1 MLPVWV
7 AVSWMIG
14 IISADSIY
22 TLLHIQQPID
32 TQRVIFVDILHKDVP
47 IEHVLSFL
55 SWAYGAIALAG
66 AALMVLGR
74 RTSHPALGSPSH
86 HTARSS
92 ALFLAGLCI
101 LAAATGA
108 LRYHAVQVEETPQS
122 VWRLAEQ
129 GDVVVLG
136 SVASDPKRD
145 EEGQQVII
153 QTKAV
158 MVPEAGSSP
167 IDVTGK
173 VLLKLPPYPAYHYGQ
188 RLMVYGEIR
197 HPPPARKPGSFDYQ
211 AYLSRQRIFALMH
224 EPQVQVARGHTG
236 NPILISLLAFRD
248 QCKTVVLR
256 LLPEPQSSVAAGILL
271 GLKASIPDE
280 IYTTFSIVGTT
291 HILVISGWH
300 LTIVA
305 SVFAAVVERLH
316 LGRGLTFFILL
327 AAVWGYTAFV
337 GMGASV
343 LRAAV
348 MASLAV
354 LARTTERTTVSWI
367 LLMTACLVLSFLN
380 PHMLWDIGFQL
391 SVLATASLFAFASPV
406 QQWVQHM
413 LHTEFWQTHGI
424 SLRWLTEP
432 LGVTLAAQILALPII
447 LYHFGNLSIVSPLA
461 NVILV
466 PVLPY
471 AMMFGAIALALGLVW
486 LPLGQVFAALFAW
499 LPLAWLTEGATFLAS
514 LPWAAVTLPPIP
526 LWLILSYYGIVLGW
540 WGWTQ
545 WATSSKDG

>member
-1 MLPVWV
+1 MLLVWV
-7 AVSWMIG
+7 ALSWMIG
-14 IISADSIY
+14 IISADGIY
-22 TLLHIQQPID
+22 SLLHITQPLD
-32 TQRVIFVDILHKDVP
+32 TQRVIFVDILHKNVP
-47 IEHVLSFL
+47 LEQVLSFL
-55 SWAYGAIALAG
+55 SWIYGAIALVG

-74 RTSHPALGSPSH
+74 RSAYSVPSSPKH
-86 HTARSS
+86 RTARSS

-108 LRYHAVQVEETPQS
+108 LRYQAVQVEETPHS

-129 GDVVVLG
+129 GDVFVLG
-136 SVASDPKRD
+136 SVAADPKRD
-145 EEGQQVII
+145 EEGQQVIV
-153 QTKAV
+153 QTERV
-158 MVPEAGSSP
+158 MVPDAGTNP
-167 IDVTGK
+167 VAATGK
-173 VLLKLPPYPAYHYGQ
+173 VLVKLPPYPAYQYGQ
-188 RLMVYGEIR
+188 RLIVYGDIR

-224 EPQVQVARGHTG
+224 EPQIQVAPGHTG
-236 NPILISLLAFRD
+236 NPILIGLLAFRD
-248 QCKTVVLR
+248 QCKAVVLR
-256 LLPEPQSSVAAGILL
+256 ILPEPQSSVAAGILL

-280 IYTTFSIVGTT
+280 IYTTFSVVGTT

-316 LGRGLTFFILL
+316 LGRILTFFILL

-348 MASLAV
+348 MASLTV
-354 LARTTERTTVSWI
+354 LARTTERTTISWI
-367 LLMTACLVLSFLN
+367 LLMAACLVLSFLN

-413 LHTEFWQTHGI
+413 LHTEFWQSHGI

-471 AMMFGAIALALGLVW
+471 AMMFGAIALALGLIW
-486 LPLGQVFAALFAW
+486 LPLGQVFAAVFAW
-499 LPLAWLTEGATFLAS
+499 LPLAWLTEGATLLAS
-514 LPWAAVTLPPIP
+514 LPWASVTLPPLP
-526 LWLILSYYGIVLGW
+526 RWLVLSYYGIVVGW
-540 WGWTQ
+540 WVWTQ
-545 WATSSKDG
+545 WATSSKHN